1 MSELLY
7 SLEKEVTSVDTDFNL
22 EVKLSTL
29 FLYFQEVSSLHSEV
43 LGVGK
48 KQTIDKD
55 LHWVI
60 SRFEVEVIKMPRYGD
75 KIIINTYPGKD
86 NQLFFYRHFFITDLK
101 GNVLVR
107 ANSIW
112 VILNALTHQVVR
124 DPFKGYSLP
133 QHHEEGELDNP
144 PKISETAS
152 NFVYSKKVRYSDID
166 LNTHLNNT
174 RYIELIQDCFD
185 LSFYKKHRI
194 KSILINYNQEFKAND
209 EVSIYISSSSPYIV
223 SGRKDNK
230 DHFVARLEFKDL

>member
-86 NQLFFYRHFFITDLK
+86 NQLFFYRHYFITDLK
-101 GNVLVR
+101 GNILVR

-124 DPFKGYSLP
+124 DPFKGYLLP
-133 QHHEEGELDNP
+133 QHHEDGELDNP
-144 PKISETAS
+144 GKIVESAS
-152 NFVYSKKVRYSDID
+152 NYLYSKKVRYSDID
-166 LNTHLNNT
+166 LNKHFNNT
-174 RYIELIQDCFD
+174 RYIELIQDSFD
-185 LSFYKKHRI
+185 LDYYKDHKI
-194 KSILINYNQEFKAND
+194 KNILINYVQEFVVND
-209 EVSIYISSSSPYIV
+209 EVEVYISDSNPYII
-223 SGRKDNK
+223 SGKKNDK
-230 DHFVARLEFKDL
+230 EHFKAKVEFIKR